1 MKPLSPK
8 KRRVYV
14 WVFVALFFFSVPIA
28 LLYAGGYRYKPGFG
42 LVETGGIFLSVP
54 YSDATAY
61 LNGKVVGR
69 SSILNKNFYIDDLAP
84 SAYVL
89 HVVRASS
96 TPWYKTVVVEPKIVT
111 EARATLV
118 PEDIEVMRLVRGTT
132 SSPTSRAVATRLY
145 DAYRE
150 AFRTAATTTADIGS
164 KSDVDIVVR
173 KGDIF
178 AVWTQSGKKP
188 SDNFC
193 ESPSRCVQEFSI
205 EHGKQTAISVGFFGS
220 GVVYATK
227 EGGVFF
233 SEIDVR
239 PTPVTAPLY
248 PYHDVDMR
256 VVDGTLIVKNGN
268 TLYEIGRF

>member
-1 MKPLSPK
+1 MKPLSPR
-8 KRRVYV
+8 KRRAYV
-14 WVFVALFFFSVPIA
+14 WLFVALFFFSVPIA

-61 LNGKVVGR
+61 MNGKEVGR
-69 SSILNKNFYIDDLAP
+69 SSILNKNFYINDLAP

-89 HVVRASS
+89 HVIRASS
-96 TPWYKTVVVEPKIVT
+96 TPWYRTVVVEPKIVT

-118 PEDIEVMRLVRGTT
+118 PEDIEIVRLVRGTT
-132 SSPTSRAVATRLY
+132 SSPTSRAVTPRLY
-145 DAYRE
+145 DTYRN
-150 AFRTAATTTADIGS
+150 AFNTAATTTAGIGS
-164 KSDVDIVVR
+164 RSDVDIVIR
-173 KGDIF
+173 KGDVF
-178 AVWTQSGKKP
+178 AVWTQPDKKP

-193 ESPSRCVQEFSI
+193 ESPSSCVQEFSI

-220 GVVYATK
+220 GVVYATR
-227 EGGVFF
+227 EGGIFF
-233 SEIDVR
+233 SEVDVR

-256 VVDGTLIVKNGN
+256 VVGGALIVKNGN
-268 TLYEIGRF
+268 TLYQVSF